1 MKNTKKESLSQSK
14 ENDFDEMKKFSF
26 PKDENQTYNFERKS
40 EKNFTFASGEYN
52 PEKEKIY
59 SMIEEREEA
68 IKKRE
73 KDAKER
79 LKEISGRKNRNDFKL
94 EMNFDITKGFENFKI
109 KDKRAEKIKKERDLN
124 GMSEKGVFETVDNFT
139 SEEVSIKTYF
149 SMKFANDKN
158 KISTLNKDYENY
170 VNGETDKIVNSRL
183 KEKNFELAGKGSE
196 ENAQKDEHEKIE
208 NYSEK
213 KYKEALLEK
222 KFYDTYVPLNEEY
235 KDKKTGVIAWAF
247 GNKKTG
253 KVEIFYGGSNHP
265 SKILSDRITG
275 LDWTNDIRSTI
286 QTPPNYK
293 VALEIAKKINS
304 KTYKIDGKEFSGVE
318 GVNGFSKGGGEV
330 MYVASKMN
338 LKAVVT
344 DPAPVINPGNFI
356 NNNKII
362 AIIPNDGNAMLNR
375 ARQIPGSNLFTLE
388 PKTGISEGNGNKKVS
403 MVTAIPV
410 RQKGNAMFNDHFP
423 DVHDV
428 YESIES
434 TKKYIKKIKPEHYAY
449 FGEKKDPY
457 EHLRKKMEIYIPE
470 PKEQSLEK
478 SKISEKKS
486 QNFKKRNL

>member
-1 MKNTKKESLSQSK
+1 MKKNKEASLSQNK
-14 ENDFDEMKKFSF
+14 ENDYEKMKKFSF
-26 PKDENQTYNFERKS
+26 SKDENQNYKFERKFD
-40 EKNFTFASGEYN
+40 KNFNSILSEYS
-52 PEKEKIY
+52 PQKEKIY
-59 SMIEEREEA
+59 SMIDEREEA

-73 KDAKER
+73 RDAKER
-79 LKEISGRKNRNDFKL
+79 LKEISGRKNRNDFKFEL
-94 EMNFDITKGFENFKI
+94 NFDITKGFENFKI
-109 KDKRAEKIKKERDLN
+109 KDKRAEKIKRERDLN

-170 VNGETDKIVNSRL
+170 VNGKTDKIVNSRL
-183 KEKNFELAGKGSE
+183 KEKDFEVAKKGDE
-196 ENAQKDEHEKIE
+196 ENAQKDDYKKTE

-213 KYKEALLEK
+213 EYKEAFLEK

-293 VALEIAKKINS
+293 VALEIAKEINS

-318 GVNGFSKGGGEV
+318 GVNGFSKGGGEA
-330 MYVASKMN
+330 MYVASKLN

-362 AIIPNDGNAMLNR
+362 AIIPNDGNAMLNK
-375 ARQIPGSNLFTLE
+375 ARQIPGSKLFTLE

-410 RQKGNAMFNDHFP
+410 RQKGTAMFNDHFP

-428 YESIES
+428 YESMES
-434 TKKYIKKIKPEHYAY
+434 TKKYIEKIKPEHYAY

-457 EHLRKKMEIYIPE
+457 EHLRKKTEIYIPE
-470 PKEQSLEK
+470 PKEQNLEK
-478 SKISEKKS
+478 TKISENKNK
-486 QNFKKRNL
+486 NLKKRNL